1 MKKHFFILSA
11 LLLFSFFSFAD
22 PAHNVNEIRLEN
34 GLTVFTLEDYSSPL
48 IRIEF
53 VTKAGF
59 SAQNA
64 KNAGFYTL
72 YTRILSANLRG
83 ISNVEAE
90 CNSDSSRYSMTVTP
104 GNLLRTLEKLSKT
117 AFSPNF
123 TDESIQNELSKLK
136 NEVLENEKSVGG
148 YINAAIDS
156 RVFSGAP
163 WKHDSGIY
171 PALFSLIDFDQARIT
186 LNEISEKYYTPQNSA
201 LFISGNIESAKIRKL
216 LDLTF
221 GIYYSATGLPSE
233 RPVKNTN
240 QQRKFVI
247 HHPEITDEM
256 TQIVMQYTSLSP
268 EQCDLAANFL
278 NNDLSHLKG
287 NLLKENS
294 LQILGNEYIDAASA
308 RKKDSNRLII
318 QSLMQRDKK
327 ATPYEQVRLFVNT
340 TTNYLTNIYTDEL
353 VHSKINLN
361 ANTGFIS
368 ENSATFMNQLA
379 SYWIIKEYDNF
390 SPEDLASSY
399 INSVTTAA
407 MMTRNRKLNAVTLES
422 LDDAFENEKPYVFV
436 IMNTKLY
443 EKNKKEFGANN
454 YEEISIENGSWY
466 SQELFK
472 RIAQDALD
480 KFNTQTAIQNQ
491 NISELTNNSFYQK
504 NKNTII
510 STKLYNNIPVYV
522 KQNPNS
528 TSTTILLHIEGGK
541 IRTSDNNGFEAL
553 MTEMLATNIRAQLN
567 NKKNHDLIT
576 GNISV
581 TSDTDISY
589 SWIAVECDAIDFNQ
603 CVNAI
608 RNAITDPINMPAIA
622 DRIVSNLQYKKRLMN
637 GDAESQMIAQ
647 TIKYLYG
654 KNYIASIFEAEKEIL
669 QNVSFDEIV
678 ENYSYF
684 SDCDRYAFILT
695 GSVPNNYMEQL
706 NADFRD
712 LKPQDFKL
720 IPIEVPDNPSKS
732 QISVKLNHT
741 FLTDVPASKAGK
753 MPAKLIPTTEFVDPV
768 IYIFKTPNDKKD
780 SYLCSAFAS
789 YLKENLPGL
798 VDKKGLIN
806 QLPSK
811 SKKESKTEFVPKNC
825 TIRLSTPSYNI
836 PFIGMVFRNVAR
848 PYEIENLYTN
858 EIQEILLKLT
868 STQDI
873 TRTLGEIK
881 SCWFADYFGEC
892 GNNTGLAMLIQD
904 NIDFLQQEKNPEE
917 YLNAFK
923 TVQDASASDFIRI
936 INDYFG
942 KPSLMVYS
950 SDSKK

>member
-1 MKKHFFILSA
+1 MKKCISILSA
-11 LLLFSFFSFAD
+11 LILFSFFTFAD

-34 GLTVFTLEDYSSPL
+34 GLTVFTLEDYTSPL
-48 IRIEF
+48 IRIEY

-59 SAQNA
+59 SAQNSN
-64 KNAGFYTL
+64 NAGFFTL
-72 YTRILSANLRG
+72 YTRIFSANMQNV
-83 ISNVEAE
+83 SNIEAE
-90 CNSDSSRYSMTVTP
+90 CNSDSSRYSMTVAP
-104 GNLLRTLEKLSKT
+104 GDLLKTLGELSKN
-117 AFSPNF
+117 AFSPDF

-171 PALFSLIDFDQARIT
+171 PALFSLIDYDQARIT

-201 LFISGNIESAKIRKL
+201 IFISGNIDTAKVRKL

-221 GIYYSATGLPSE
+221 GIYYSASGLPSE
-233 RPVKNTN
+233 RPVKDTN
-240 QQRKFVI
+240 LQRKFVI

-268 EQCDLAANFL
+268 EQCDLSANFL
-278 NNDLSHLKG
+278 NSEQSYLKG

-308 RKKDSNRLII
+308 RKKNSSRLII

-327 ATPYEQVRLFVNT
+327 STPYEQIRLFVNT
-340 TTNYLTNIYTDEL
+340 TTNYLNNIYIDEL
-353 VHSKINLN
+353 VHAKINLN

-368 ENSATFMNQLA
+368 ENSSTFMNQLA

-399 INSVTTAA
+399 INSITTAA

-443 EKNKKEFGANN
+443 EKNKKEFTASN
-454 YEEISIENGSWY
+454 YEEISINNGSWY
-466 SQELFK
+466 SQELYK
-472 RIAQDALD
+472 RIAQDAID
-480 KFNTQTAIQNQ
+480 KFNAQTAIQSQ
-491 NISELTNNSFYQK
+491 NLAELTDNSFYQK
-504 NKNTII
+504 NKNTVV
-510 STKLYNNIPVYV
+510 STKLYNNIPVYA

-528 TSTTILLHIEGGK
+528 TSTTIMLHIEGGK
-541 IRTSDNNGFEAL
+541 IRTYENNGFETL
-553 MTEMLATNIRAQLN
+553 MTEMLATNVRAQIL

-576 GNISV
+576 GNVTV

-589 SWIAVECDAIDFNQ
+589 SRITVECDSIDFKQ
-603 CVNAI
+603 CINAI
-608 RNAITDPINMPAIA
+608 KNAIMDPINAPAIA

-637 GDAESQMIAQ
+637 GDSEAQMISH
-647 TIKYLYG
+647 TLKYLYG
-654 KNYIASIFEAEKEIL
+654 KNYIYSIFEAEKEIL
-669 QNVSFDEIV
+669 QNVSYDEII
-678 ENYSYF
+678 ESYASF
-684 SDCDRYAFILT
+684 ADCDRFAFILT
-695 GSVPNNYMEQL
+695 GSIPNNYMEQL
-706 NADFRD
+706 NADFSD
-712 LKPQDFKL
+712 LKSQDFKL
-720 IPIEVPDNPSKS
+720 IPIEIPDNPAKN
-732 QISVKLNHT
+732 QISVKVNHT
-741 FLTDVPASKAGK
+741 FLTDIPASKAGK
-753 MPAKLIPTTEFVDPV
+753 MPAKLIPTTEFTDPV
-768 IYIFKTPNDKKD
+768 LFIYKTPNDKKD

-789 YLKENLPGL
+789 YLKAKLPAI

-811 SKKESKTEFVPKNC
+811 SKKDSKTPFVPKNC
-825 TIRLSTPSYNI
+825 TIRLTIPSYNI
-836 PFIGMVFRNVAR
+836 PFIGMSIRNVAR
-848 PYEIENLYTN
+848 PYELENLYTD
-858 EIQEILLKLT
+858 EIEEILIKLS

-873 TRTLGEIK
+873 TRTINEIK
-881 SCWFADYFGEC
+881 SIWFEDYFAEC
-892 GNNTGLAMLIQD
+892 GTNSGLALLIQN
-904 NIDFLQQEKNPEE
+904 NIDFLQKNQNPEE

-936 INDYFG
+936 INDYFA
-942 KPSLMVYS
+942 KPALTVYS
-950 SDSKK
+950 SDSRK